1 MGLLAGPVSCIRF
14 NVTAMPEEMDF
25 NLFPFHGIQPG
36 SSLRE
41 RAGFTPFQVDG
52 DFELSH
58 DRWAFRVRIDKVM
71 IDTTTL
77 KERLRELI
85 KIEEDAVGPP
95 SPAQRRK
102 LRQLAEDEQMQH
114 PATRSKIIECVM
126 DRSQLL
132 IGSTSKAHV
141 GTVLELLKR
150 IGVEVDFKT
159 PWLDEGQEEPP
170 SDLVD
175 LKEPGQS
182 LWGCHFLRKL
192 VADPDVMVEPEK
204 GSVRLVTSE
213 GAKVSLTGP
222 VVGEVEHFLESG
234 CEIVAAK
241 LMFEKFQFTFD
252 GLSYRIA
259 SLKLDNYKSLHWI
272 EALENRLELTRELWG
287 MLDQKYRKLVLE
299 AP

>member
-1 MGLLAGPVSCIRF
+1 MGLLTGPVSCVRF
-14 NVTAMPEEMDF
+14 NVTAMPEELDF
-25 NLFPFHGIQPG
+25 GLVPFHAIQPG

-41 RAGFTPFQVDG
+41 RAGFVPFQVEG
-52 DFELSH
+52 DFLFSH

-71 IDTTTL
+71 IDNTTL

-85 KIEEDAVGPP
+85 KVEEEAVGPP

-102 LRQLAEDEQMQH
+102 LRQLAEDEQTQN

-132 IGSTSKAHV
+132 VGSTSKTHI

-170 SDLVD
+170 SDIVD

-192 VADPDVMVEPEK
+192 INDPDIMVEPEK

-222 VVGEVEHFLESG
+222 VVGEVEHYLDSG

-241 LMFEKFQFTFD
+241 LMFQKFQFTLD
-252 GLSYRIA
+252 GLSYRLA
-259 SLKLDNYKSLHWI
+259 GLKLDNFKSLHWV
-272 EALENRLELTRELWG
+272 EALENRLELLQETWQ
-287 MLDQKYRKLVLE
+287 MLDEKYAKLVLE
-299 AP
+299 SA